1 MIVLGPNKFVVV
13 YRIAPLNGNVGYPGG
28 AIIEHGGD
36 PDVVL
41 FPNKSIKKSKSGLF
55 KPRSYFP
62 I

>member
-41 FPNKSIKKSKSGLF
+41 FPNKSIDLF
-55 KPRSYFP
+55 KPCS
-62 I
+62 